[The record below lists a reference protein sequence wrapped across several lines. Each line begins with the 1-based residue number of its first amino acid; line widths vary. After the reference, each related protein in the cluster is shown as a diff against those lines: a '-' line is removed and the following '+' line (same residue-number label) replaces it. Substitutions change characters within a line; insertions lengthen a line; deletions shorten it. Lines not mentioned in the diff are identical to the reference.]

1 MRILHTSDWHAGKV
15 LFQRDRMPELNFA
28 LEQILEL
35 IEAESVDLVIVAGDL
50 YDTFH
55 PPARAIQGLN
65 HFFLQLFKRDI
76 PAVVIAGNHDSAHLW
91 KSMQNL
97 LSLASIHV
105 YDRIGLENM
114 TLSLELGGEPL
125 HITNLP
131 YPSERQL
138 VSIADGLSDMGQQR
152 ASYAHKVEQLLD
164 ILAEEIPQEGYHL
177 LNAHLMMNGAEPGHS
192 ERALS
197 IAETFAVQPQHI
209 PDLFDY
215 VALGHI
221 HKRQSVKGA
230 SVPTW
235 YCGTPYQ
242 IDFGE
247 AKSEK
252 GVHLIDLNPGQK
264 ARVRFHKL
272 KLLHPLQS
280 LDIHEDQLEEV
291 YDRWQEQPDLLK
303 LRVKVDAPRKGLA
316 DEIRSVLKDQL
327 LKVEI
332 HTPEKRVLVPRHAD
346 LELDKP
352 LAVYRTYCEVNN
364 LPLDADLEQSF
375 LQLLAEIE
383 T

>member
-1 MRILHTSDWHAGKV
+1 MRILHSSDWHAGKV

-28 LEQILEL
+28 LEQILEI
-35 IEAESVDLVIVAGDL
+35 IETEKIDVVIIAGDL

-65 HFFLQLFKRDI
+65 QFFLHLFKMDI
-76 PAVVIAGNHDSAHLW
+76 PAVVIAGNHDSAQLW

-97 LSLASIHV
+97 LTLASIHV
-105 YDRIGLENM
+105 YDRVGLENM
-114 TLSLELGGEPL
+114 TLTLNIHDEPL

-138 VSIADGLSDMGQQR
+138 ISIADGLSDMGQQR
-152 ASYAHKVEQLLD
+152 ASYAHKIEQLLE
-164 ILAEEIPQEGYHL
+164 ILCDEIPQEGFHL
-177 LNAHLMMNGAEPGHS
+177 LNAHLMINGAEPGQS

-221 HKRQSVKGA
+221 HKRQAIRGSA
-230 SVPTW
+230 VPAW

-247 AKSEK
+247 AGSEK
-252 GVHLIDLNPGQK
+252 GVHIIDLQQGQK
-264 ARVRFHKL
+264 PRVHFHKL
-272 KLLHPLQS
+272 KLMHPLQS
-280 LDIHEDQLEEV
+280 IDIHEDLLEEI
-291 YDRWQEQPDLLK
+291 YDRWQDTPDLLK

-316 DEIRSVLKDQL
+316 DEIRRVLGERL

-332 HTPEKRVLVPRHAD
+332 QTPEKKLIQPRHA
-346 LELDKP
+346 ELALDNP
-352 LAVYRTYCEVNN
+352 LAVYKTYCDVNQ
-364 LPLDADLEQSF
+364 LPLDADLEKTF
-375 LQLLAEIE
+375 MELLAEVE
-383 T
+383 A